1 MNKWTIK
8 DAKALYNIKHWSGG
22 YFDINAQGN
31 IAANPNRHDTS
42 SSIDVYELLDEIKKA
57 GLSLPTLIRFPHILD
72 DRIDYLTQAFT
83 NAAQSQDYTGKYTA
97 VYPIKVNQECNVV
110 SEIIKPTN
118 TNRRVGLEAGSKPE
132 LLAVLAL
139 SNTAQGIVICNGYK
153 DREYIRLALIGQQ
166 LGYRIFIV
174 LEKASE
180 LDTVIE
186 QAKALQ
192 ITPMLGIRARL
203 DSISDGKW
211 QNTGGDKAKFG
222 LSASQV
228 LQIIDRLKQANLID
242 ALQLLHFHL
251 GSQIANINDIQ
262 TGMSECARYYT
273 ELHNNGVNNLSYV
286 DVGGGLAIDYDGTRS
301 RNYFSLNYTIEEYA
315 NVIIKTLKTA
325 CAQQHINEPH
335 IITESGRAMVAHH
348 AMLAIEV
355 IETEQSPNLTLP
367 HRDDISSF
375 GDNLPD
381 ELAIFG
387 RLLRDLCQHEQQP
400 VECYLQ
406 AKQSISDVNQRFKSG
421 QLSIQNKALAEQYFY
436 ALCNQ
441 VRERLNIGI
450 KAHRVILDELN
461 EKLADKYFCNFSLF
475 QSVPDIWAI
484 EQIFPIVPLH
494 RHQEKPERRGT
505 LHDITCDSDG
515 RIDYYVNGEGI
526 ESSLPLHN
534 VTAIHPYYLG
544 IFLVGAYQEI
554 LGDMHNLF
562 GDTNSVNVELVNG
575 AYKLGKIQHGDS
587 IDYILRH
594 VHFDPDEFLSQY
606 HHKLECAQ
614 ITPEQHS
621 LYFQEL
627 KAGLTG
633 YTYLEE

>member
-1 MNKWTIK
+1 MNKWSIQ
-8 DAKALYNIKHWSGG
+8 DARALYNIKHWGGG
-22 YFDINAQGN
+22 YFDINEQGN
-31 IAANPNRHDTS
+31 VAANASRHCTSPN
-42 SSIDVYELLDEIKKA
+42 IDVYSLLDQIKNA
-57 GLSLPTLIRFPHILD
+57 DLSLPTLIRFPHILD
-72 DRIDYLTQAFT
+72 DRIEYLTQAFT
-83 NAAQSQDYTGKYTA
+83 NAATSQNYSGNYTA
-97 VYPIKVNQECNVV
+97 VYPIKVNQEHSVV
-110 SEIIKPTN
+110 SEIIKPAN
-118 TNRRVGLEAGSKPE
+118 HHVGLEAGSKPE

-139 SNTAQGIVICNGYK
+139 SNTAQGVIICNGYK

-180 LDTVIE
+180 LDIVIE

-192 ITPMLGIRARL
+192 ITPILGIRARL

-228 LQIIDRLKQANLID
+228 LKIIDRLKQANLID
-242 ALQLLHFHL
+242 ALALLHFHL

-262 TGMSECARYYT
+262 TGMSECARYYA
-273 ELHNNGVNNLSYV
+273 ELHNNGVNNLNYV

-301 RNYFSLNYTIEEYA
+301 RNYFSLNYTIDEYA
-315 NVIIKTLKTA
+315 SVIVNTLKTV
-325 CAQQHINEPH
+325 CAQHQLNEPN

-355 IETEQSPNLTLP
+355 IETERTPSLAPSLADNASAANETLP
-367 HRDDISSF
+367 EEVIKF
-375 GDNLPD
+375 GQ
-381 ELAIFG
+381 
-387 RLLRDLCQHEQQP
+387 LLHGLCQNEQQP
-400 VECYLQ
+400 AECYLQ
-406 AKQSISDVNQRFKSG
+406 AKQSISDINQRFKSG
-421 QLSIQNKALAEQYFY
+421 KISIQHKALAEQYFY

-441 VRERLNIGI
+441 VRERLNIAT
-450 KAHRVILDELN
+450 KAHRAILDELN

-475 QSVPDIWAI
+475 QSVPDVWAI
-484 EQIFPIVPLH
+484 EQIFPIIPLH
-494 RHQEKPERRGT
+494 RHLEKPERRGT

-515 RIDYYVNGEGI
+515 RIDHYVNGEGI
-526 ESSLPLHN
+526 ESTLPLHD
-534 VTAIHPYYLG
+534 VTAGQPYYLG

-562 GDTNSVNVELVNG
+562 GDTNSVNVEFIDG
-575 AYKLGKIQHGDS
+575 AYKLGKIHHGDS
-587 IDYILRH
+587 IDYVLRH
-594 VHFDPDEFLSQY
+594 VHFDPDKFLAQY
-606 HHKLECAQ
+606 NNKLEHAQ
-614 ITPEQHS
+614 LTPAQHK

-633 YTYLEE
+633 YTYLED